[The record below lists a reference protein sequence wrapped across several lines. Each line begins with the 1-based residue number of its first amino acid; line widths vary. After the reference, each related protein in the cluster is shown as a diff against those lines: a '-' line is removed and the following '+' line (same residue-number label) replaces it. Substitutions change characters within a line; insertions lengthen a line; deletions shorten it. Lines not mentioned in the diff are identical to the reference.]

1 MEWYN
6 KSTEETIKQVQVTEY
21 ITESDRLERQQKY
34 GRNKMEEK
42 DQTPEWQKFLSYF
55 HDALMY
61 ILLGAAILKVA
72 TGALMEG
79 GMIFLVVF

>member
-34 GRNKMEEK
+34 GKNKMEEK
-42 DQTPEWQKFLSYF
+42 IKHQNGKNSY
-55 HDALMY
+55 LISM
-61 ILLGAAILKVA
+61 
-72 TGALMEG
+72 MR
-79 GMIFLVVF
+79 